1 MKAIQYSN
9 FGSMIDAIKR
19 QEYQEVKSAVEA
31 HGGQYCWDVN
41 ASNYPIIAVN
51 VNGYCP
57 QPMDVCIKKVAII
70 DNRLELEGVDNEY
83 GNPVKFSPSD
93 VFAGHLSFIMD
104 YLPATETITSV
115 AQTYPS
121 NVLFGKA
128 AARAYNL
135 NEWEDF
141 VASGEGYG
149 HITREFNSEAERQ
162 AYYLGMI
169 DNDGWEEYTILEP
182 EELLDD
188 DNLEVL

>member
-1 MKAIQYSN
+1 MQPIQYSD
-9 FGSMIDAIKR
+9 FGSMINAIKR
-19 QEYQEVKSAVEA
+19 QEYQEVKLAVEA
-31 HGGQYCWDVN
+31 NGGHYCWDVN
-41 ASNYPIIAVN
+41 ADNYPIIAVN
-51 VNGYCP
+51 VEGFCP
-57 QPMDVCIKKVAII
+57 HAVDVCIKKVAVV
-70 DNRLELEGVDNEY
+70 DNRLVLEGVENEY
-83 GNPVKFSPSD
+83 GNPVDFQPED
-93 VFAGHLSFIMD
+93 VFAGHLSFIID
-104 YLPATETITSV
+104 YLPATETVTSV
-115 AQTYPS
+115 SQTYPS